1 MLSVGVNYGIG
12 LHYDDMRSDY
22 IPVTAQLSYAAGFCA
37 IMGTAWSKTSFALT
51 MLRITTGPMRWFLIF
66 IIITVNVVLGVSG
79 TMMWISCWPTQKLW
93 YPETPGKCWDR
104 TVGEKYQ
111 TFASGKEAF
120 DEAVMTVSC

>member
-12 LHYDDMRSDY
+12 LHYDDMRPDY

-51 MLRITTGPMRWFLIF
+51 MLRITTGPMKWFLIF
-66 IIITVNVVLGVSG
+66 IIVTVNVVLGVSG

-93 YPETPGKCWDR
+93 YPETPGTCWDR

-111 TFASGKEAF
+111 TFASSMEAL
-120 DEAVMTVSC
+120 